1 MKTVYVEYEMM
12 SPARLELIIKN
23 RFPQVMCKW
32 KDINEDYFEFSVFGI
47 IDLAKLEKV
56 LAEFV

>member
-23 RFPQVMCKW
+23 RFPQAMCKW

-56 LAEFV
+56 LADFV

>member
-23 RFPQVMCKW
+23 RFPQAMCKW